1 MKQTIQITVPTDWS
15 AITLEKYLKLHND
28 LKSYEGESNAQTA
41 CLFYHLCDLPADY
54 LMGLDVDTF
63 SKIKGDLDGFMQRC
77 DLPLQRI
84 ITIDGKE
91 YGFEPN
97 LSKIAYGAYL
107 DIAKYETFQIDNNWA
122 KVMSILYR
130 PITKKVGDLYE
141 IEAYDGNID
150 GDKFLGLGMDINW
163 GALFFFVHLL
173 EDLPNFILKSLKDT
187 PGIPHNIKSILEEN
201 GKVIAQLY
209 NSPEEI

>member
-28 LKSYEGESNAQTA
+28 LKSYEGIDAAQTA
-41 CLFYHLCDLPADY
+41 LLFYHLCDLPNDY

-63 SKIKGDLDGFMQRC
+63 TKIKGDLEGFMQQT
-77 DLPLQRI
+77 DLPLQKI
-84 ITIDGKE
+84 ILIDGKE
-91 YGFEPN
+91 YGLEPN

-107 DIAKYETFQIDNNWA
+107 DIAKFETFQIDNNWA

-141 IEAYDGNID
+141 IEAYNGNID
-150 GDKFLGLGMDINW
+150 GDKFLALGMDIHW
-163 GALFFFVHLL
+163 GTLFFFVHLL
-173 EDLPNFILKSLKDT
+173 ENLPNFILKSLKDT
-187 PGIPHNIKSILEEN
+187 PGIPHNIKSTLEKSGEA
-201 GKVIAQLY
+201 IAQLY
-209 NSPEEI
+209 S

>member
-28 LKSYEGESNAQTA
+28 LKSYEGIDAAQTA
-41 CLFYHLCDLPADY
+41 LLFYHLCDLPNDY

-63 SKIKGDLDGFMQRC
+63 TKIKGDLEGFMQQT
-77 DLPLQRI
+77 DLPLQKI
-84 ITIDGKE
+84 ILIDGKE
-91 YGFEPN
+91 YGLEPN

-107 DIAKYETFQIDNNWA
+107 DIAKFETFQIDNNWA

-141 IEAYDGNID
+141 IEAYNGNID
-150 GDKFLGLGMDINW
+150 GDKFLALGMDIHW
-163 GALFFFVHLL
+163 GTLFFFVHLL
-173 EDLPNFILKSLKDT
+173 ENLPNFILKSLKDT
-187 PGIPHNIKSILEEN
+187 PGIPPNIKSTLQKSGEA
-201 GKVIAQLY
+201 IAQLY
-209 NSPEEI
+209 S

>member
-28 LKSYEGESNAQTA
+28 LKSYEGIDAAQTA
-41 CLFYHLCDLPADY
+41 LLFYHLCDLPNDY

-63 SKIKGDLDGFMQRC
+63 TKIKGDLEGFMQRT
-77 DLPLQRI
+77 DLPMQKI

-91 YGFEPN
+91 YGLEPN
-97 LSKIAYGAYL
+97 LGKIAYGAYL

-130 PITKKVGDLYE
+130 PITKRVGDLYE
-141 IEAYDGNID
+141 IEKYNGNID
-150 GDKFLGLGMDINW
+150 GDKFLGLGMDIHF

-173 EDLPNFILKSLKDT
+173 EELPSFILKSLKDT
-187 PGIPHNIKSILEEN
+187 PGIPPNIKSTL
-201 GKVIAQLY
+201 
-209 NSPEEI
+209 

>member
-28 LKSYEGESNAQTA
+28 LKSYEGIDAAQTA
-41 CLFYHLCDLPADY
+41 LLFYHLCDLPNDY

-63 SKIKGDLDGFMQRC
+63 TKIKGDLEGFMQRT

-130 PITKKVGDLYE
+130 PITKRVGDLYE
-141 IEAYDGNID
+141 IEKYNGNID
-150 GDKFLGLGMDINW
+150 GDKFLGLGMDIHF

-173 EDLPNFILKSLKDT
+173 EELPSFILKSLKDT
-187 PGIPHNIKSILEEN
+187 PGIPPNIKSTLEKSGEA
-201 GKVIAQLY
+201 IAQLY
-209 NSPEEI
+209 S

>member
-28 LKSYEGESNAQTA
+28 LKSYEGIDAAQTA
-41 CLFYHLCDLPADY
+41 LLFYHLCDLPNDY

-63 SKIKGDLDGFMQRC
+63 TKIKGDLEGFMQRT
-77 DLPLQRI
+77 DLPMQKI
-84 ITIDGKE
+84 ITLDGKE
-91 YGFEPN
+91 YGLEPN
-97 LSKIAYGAYL
+97 LGKIAYGAYL

-130 PITKKVGDLYE
+130 PITKRVGDLYE
-141 IEAYDGNID
+141 IEKYNGNID
-150 GDKFLGLGMDINW
+150 GDKFLSLGMDIHF

-173 EDLPNFILKSLKDT
+173 EELPSFILKSLKDT
-187 PGIPHNIKSILEEN
+187 PGIPPNIKSTLEKSGEA
-201 GKVIAQLY
+201 IAQLY
-209 NSPEEI
+209 S

>member
-28 LKSYEGESNAQTA
+28 LKSYEGIDAAQTA
-41 CLFYHLCDLPADY
+41 LLFYHLCDLPNDY

-63 SKIKGDLDGFMQRC
+63 TKIKGDLEGFMQRT

-130 PITKKVGDLYE
+130 PITKRVGDLYE
-141 IEAYDGNID
+141 IEKYNGNID
-150 GDKFLGLGMDINW
+150 GDKFLSLGMDIHF

-173 EDLPNFILKSLKDT
+173 EELPSFILKSLKDT
-187 PGIPHNIKSILEEN
+187 PGIPPNIKSTLEKSGEA
-201 GKVIAQLY
+201 IAQLY
-209 NSPEEI
+209 S

>member
-28 LKSYEGESNAQTA
+28 LKSYEGIDAAQTA
-41 CLFYHLCDLPADY
+41 LLFYHLCDLPNDY

-63 SKIKGDLDGFMQRC
+63 TKIKGDLEGFMQRT
-77 DLPLQRI
+77 DLPMQKI

-97 LSKIAYGAYL
+97 LGKIAYGAYL

-130 PITKKVGDLYE
+130 PITKRVGDLYE
-141 IEAYDGNID
+141 IEKYNGNID
-150 GDKFLGLGMDINW
+150 GDKFLSLGMDIHF

-173 EDLPNFILKSLKDT
+173 EELPSFILKSLKDT
-187 PGIPHNIKSILEEN
+187 PGIPPNIKSTLEKSGEA
-201 GKVIAQLY
+201 IAQLY
-209 NSPEEI
+209 S

>member
-28 LKSYEGESNAQTA
+28 LKSYEGIDAAQTA
-41 CLFYHLCDLPADY
+41 LLFYHLCDLPNDY

-63 SKIKGDLDGFMQRC
+63 TKIKGDLEGFMQRT
-77 DLPLQRI
+77 DLPMQKI
-84 ITIDGKE
+84 ITIDGKD
-91 YGFEPN
+91 YGLEPN
-97 LSKIAYGAYL
+97 LGKIAYGAYL

-130 PITKKVGDLYE
+130 PITKRVGDLYE
-141 IEAYDGNID
+141 IEKYNGNID
-150 GDKFLGLGMDINW
+150 GDKFLSLGMDIHF

-173 EDLPNFILKSLKDT
+173 EELPSFILKSLKDT
-187 PGIPHNIKSILEEN
+187 PGIPPNIKSTLEKSGEA
-201 GKVIAQLY
+201 IAQLY
-209 NSPEEI
+209 S

>member
-28 LKSYEGESNAQTA
+28 LKSYEGIDAAQTA
-41 CLFYHLCDLPADY
+41 LLFYHLCDLPNDY

-63 SKIKGDLDGFMQRC
+63 TKIKGDLEGFMQRT
-77 DLPLQRI
+77 DLPMQKI
-84 ITIDGKE
+84 IKIDGKE
-91 YGFEPN
+91 YGLEPN

-130 PITKKVGDLYE
+130 PITKRVGDLYE
-141 IEAYDGNID
+141 IEKYNGNID
-150 GDKFLGLGMDINW
+150 GDKFLGLGMDIHF

-173 EDLPNFILKSLKDT
+173 EELPSFILKSLKDT
-187 PGIPHNIKSILEEN
+187 PGIPPNIKSTLEKSGEA
-201 GKVIAQLY
+201 IAQLY
-209 NSPEEI
+209 S

>member
-28 LKSYEGESNAQTA
+28 LKSYEGIDAAQTA
-41 CLFYHLCDLPADY
+41 LLFYHLCDLPNDY

-63 SKIKGDLDGFMQRC
+63 TKIKGDLEGFMQRT
-77 DLPLQRI
+77 DLPMQKI

-91 YGFEPN
+91 YGLEPN
-97 LSKIAYGAYL
+97 LGKIAYGAYL

-130 PITKKVGDLYE
+130 PITKRVGDLYE
-141 IEAYDGNID
+141 IEKYNGNID
-150 GDKFLGLGMDINW
+150 GDKFLSLGMDIHF

-173 EDLPNFILKSLKDT
+173 EELPSFILKSLKDT
-187 PGIPHNIKSILEEN
+187 PGIPPNIKSTLEKSGEA
-201 GKVIAQLY
+201 IAQLY
-209 NSPEEI
+209 S

>member
-28 LKSYEGESNAQTA
+28 LKSYEGIDAAQTA
-41 CLFYHLCDLPADY
+41 LLFYHLCDLPNDY

-63 SKIKGDLDGFMQRC
+63 TKIKGDLEGFMQRT
-77 DLPLQRI
+77 DLPMQKI

-91 YGFEPN
+91 YGLEPN

-130 PITKKVGDLYE
+130 PITKRVGDLYE
-141 IEAYDGNID
+141 IEKYNGNID
-150 GDKFLGLGMDINW
+150 GDKFLGLGMDIHF

-173 EDLPNFILKSLKDT
+173 EELPSFILKSLKDT
-187 PGIPHNIKSILEEN
+187 PGIPPNIKSTLEKSGEA
-201 GKVIAQLY
+201 IAQLY
-209 NSPEEI
+209 S

>member
-28 LKSYEGESNAQTA
+28 LKSYEGIDAAQTA
-41 CLFYHLCDLPADY
+41 LLFYHLCDLPNDY

-63 SKIKGDLDGFMQRC
+63 TKIKGDLEGFMQRT
-77 DLPLQRI
+77 DLPMQKI

-91 YGFEPN
+91 YGLEPN
-97 LSKIAYGAYL
+97 LGKIAYGAYL

-130 PITKKVGDLYE
+130 PITKRVGDLYE
-141 IEAYDGNID
+141 IEKYNGNID
-150 GDKFLGLGMDINW
+150 GDKFLGLGMDIHF

-173 EDLPNFILKSLKDT
+173 EELPSFILKSLKDT
-187 PGIPHNIKSILEEN
+187 PGIPPNIKSTLEKSGEA
-201 GKVIAQLY
+201 IAQLY
-209 NSPEEI
+209 S

>member
-28 LKSYEGESNAQTA
+28 LKSYEGIDAAQTA
-41 CLFYHLCDLPADY
+41 LLFYHLCDLPNDY

-63 SKIKGDLDGFMQRC
+63 TKIKGDLEGFMQRT
-77 DLPLQRI
+77 DLPMQKI

-91 YGFEPN
+91 YGLEPN
-97 LSKIAYGAYL
+97 LGKIAYGAYL

-122 KVMSILYR
+122 NVMSILYR
-130 PITKKVGDLYE
+130 PITKRVGDLYE
-141 IEAYDGNID
+141 IEKYNGNID
-150 GDKFLGLGMDINW
+150 GDKFLSLGMDIHF

-173 EDLPNFILKSLKDT
+173 EELPSFILKSLKDT
-187 PGIPHNIKSILEEN
+187 PGIPPNIKSTLEKSGEA
-201 GKVIAQLY
+201 IAQLY
-209 NSPEEI
+209 S

>member
-28 LKSYEGESNAQTA
+28 LKSYEGIDAAQTA
-41 CLFYHLCDLPADY
+41 LLFYHLCDLPNDY

-63 SKIKGDLDGFMQRC
+63 TKIKGDLEGFMQRT
-77 DLPLQRI
+77 DLPMQKI

-91 YGFEPN
+91 YGLEPN
-97 LSKIAYGAYL
+97 LGKIAYGAYL

-130 PITKKVGDLYE
+130 PITKRVGDLYE
-141 IEAYDGNID
+141 IEKYNGNID
-150 GDKFLGLGMDINW
+150 GDKFLGLGMDIHF

-173 EDLPNFILKSLKDT
+173 EELPSFILKSLKDM
-187 PGIPHNIKSILEEN
+187 PGIPPNIKSTLEKSGEA
-201 GKVIAQLY
+201 IAQLY
-209 NSPEEI
+209 S